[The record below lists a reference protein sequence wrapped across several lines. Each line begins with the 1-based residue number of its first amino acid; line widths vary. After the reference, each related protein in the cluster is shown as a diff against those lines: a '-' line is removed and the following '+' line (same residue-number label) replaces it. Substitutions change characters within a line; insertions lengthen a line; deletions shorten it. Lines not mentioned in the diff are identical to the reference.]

1 MFKVKLDIVR
11 EHELHLGDA
20 IIRSK
25 ALAETVPS
33 VVTEIEWKYL
43 PDKSGIQGFAE
54 GRWFDAIMIVTGKL
68 ARFTLQVRCNA
79 LLPGFYFCCMLFHL
93 QLNALLRPWKSSLET
108 FLHQQFDIAF
118 STDFQSADFIEH
130 QLQQYVK

>member
-25 ALAETVPS
+25 ALAETVRQTYPS

-68 ARFTLQVRCNA
+68 ARFTLQVRCKCVA
-79 LLPGFYFCCMLFHL
+79 SRILF
-93 QLNALLRPWKSSLET
+93 
-108 FLHQQFDIAF
+108 FLHVVS
-118 STDFQSADFIEH
+118 STAQCASAAVEIEPRN
-130 QLQQYVK
+130 VSSSTV